1 MSSSKE
7 QLNVVE
13 TKPEPES
20 ESSSST
26 TTYGLY
32 NESDV
37 IDKPYLLK
45 SQLLSDSIQTIG
57 FGKYQ
62 IGLFF
67 VAGFGWFTDN
77 AFPVLTS
84 LILPRLNEINGVHP
98 PQSNKGPYLI
108 LAQNLGLLVGALFWS
123 LSSDIIGR
131 RWAFNLTF
139 LITGIWSLIG
149 GSSPNFVAL
158 ACFESFWSFGVGG
171 NLPVDSAIFLESLPG
186 THQYLLIIMS
196 IWWALGQIIA
206 NLISW
211 GLISNFSC
219 DVNSEICYK
228 NDNKGWRYFLFT
240 MGGLTLLM
248 FIARFSFR
256 VFESPRFYLA
266 RGNNIKAIETL
277 EKIAK
282 INGKQCPITIKDLQD
297 IDDQFES
304 DLDNNNNDDND
315 KQFKNRLV
323 SEKLSRYDLSH
334 IRQCFISKRM
344 TISTILVIL
353 MWGVIGLA
361 FPLYN
366 AFIPSY
372 LESRGNANKPLSVHE
387 TYRNTLIIS
396 VLGIPG
402 SLIGALL
409 VELKIGRRGTLFLS
423 LILTGI
429 FLFASTT
436 SKSSN
441 TYLAWNCMFSFSSTT
456 MYAVLYAYTPEIFY
470 SQIRGTA
477 VGLAA
482 SANRIMGIFSPIIA
496 IYADTT
502 TSAPIFVSGA
512 LFLFAGV
519 LSLLLPFE
527 PQGKASY

>member
-211 GLISNFSC
+211 G
-219 DVNSEICYK
+219 
-228 NDNKGWRYFLFT
+228 
-240 MGGLTLLM
+240 
-248 FIARFSFR
+248 
-256 VFESPRFYLA
+256 
-266 RGNNIKAIETL
+266 
-277 EKIAK
+277 
-282 INGKQCPITIKDLQD
+282 
-297 IDDQFES
+297 
-304 DLDNNNNDDND
+304 
-315 KQFKNRLV
+315 
-323 SEKLSRYDLSH
+323 
-334 IRQCFISKRM
+334 
-344 TISTILVIL
+344 
-353 MWGVIGLA
+353 
-361 FPLYN
+361 
-366 AFIPSY
+366 
-372 LESRGNANKPLSVHE
+372 
-387 TYRNTLIIS
+387 
-396 VLGIPG
+396 
-402 SLIGALL
+402 
-409 VELKIGRRGTLFLS
+409 
-423 LILTGI
+423 
-429 FLFASTT
+429 
-436 SKSSN
+436 
-441 TYLAWNCMFSFSSTT
+441 
-456 MYAVLYAYTPEIFY
+456 
-470 SQIRGTA
+470 
-477 VGLAA
+477 
-482 SANRIMGIFSPIIA
+482 
-496 IYADTT
+496 
-502 TSAPIFVSGA
+502 
-512 LFLFAGV
+512 
-519 LSLLLPFE
+519 
-527 PQGKASY
+527 